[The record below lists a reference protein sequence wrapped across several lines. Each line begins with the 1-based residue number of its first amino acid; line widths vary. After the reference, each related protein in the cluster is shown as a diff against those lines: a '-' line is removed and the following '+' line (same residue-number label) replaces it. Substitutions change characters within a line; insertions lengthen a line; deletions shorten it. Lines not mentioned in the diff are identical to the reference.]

1 MKLFI
6 QVEIGHWQ
14 ESGYDKP
21 WLHFA
26 SSLSSDVMGTDLDNQ
41 SEAIVADLVLNLI
54 DRSDLVFLLIQ
65 AHQPHLP
72 LGAVS
77 KVFHYSL
84 QHQERI
90 GRVVLSGEHEEAEQI
105 AGRFAAKFIK
115 ENNEEKIKGLI
126 KEFAQ

>member
-1 MKLFI
+1 
-6 QVEIGHWQ
+6 
-14 ESGYDKP
+14 
-21 WLHFA
+21 
-26 SSLSSDVMGTDLDNQ
+26 MGTDLDNQ
-41 SEAIVADLVLNLI
+41 SEAMVADLVLNLI

-72 LGAVS
+72 LGAAS
-77 KVFHYSL
+77 TVFHYSL
-84 QHQERI
+84 QHQDRI

-115 ENNEEKIKGLI
+115 ENREEKIKDLI